1 MGEALEGLREGR
13 TTALPNP
20 TRQLSQKSLAAF
32 FLPDALMFFPPP
44 SLMVWVDRDNDGV
57 APELVMIIFGVD
69 VEGGKYLISLCPVT
83 WTLVNRSG
91 RK

>member
-1 MGEALEGLREGR
+1 MVEGLREGR
-13 TTALPNP
+13 TPALLNL

-32 FLPDALMFFPPP
+32 SLPAAPMCFPLP
-44 SLMVWVDRDNDGV
+44 SLVVCVDRANDGV
-57 APELVMIIFGVD
+57 APELVMTISGVD
-69 VEGGKYLISLCPVT
+69 VEGGKYLTSLCPVT